1 MGKAINIAG
10 GTLTA
15 KDHAVINHC
24 IKDNSIGIGAGFG
37 NEMAHRLDSV
47 NELTILDGFA
57 MIQGRC
63 YVIYPGDEETL
74 IIRSGSQGMKRH
86 DLVVLEFDNA
96 LEKLELKVLEGVE
109 SSDPTDP
116 EIIQDDTLGG
126 GNLYQM
132 PLYRVL
138 VDGLNVEVEDIREY
152 MGGAVG
158 KNIDLAVTTFNTP
171 NLSFMVEE
179 GARPKTIKFTN
190 DVKLEGGGGVE
201 LIWTN
206 AVSTGSQEYPID
218 LSNYETILVE
228 TLGTGGEGADT
239 YRSRCLNILKVIKGT
254 PDPKKDSQRLSYYQW
269 TYASYGGTNTTQA
282 LNVFA
287 EVDNTGIHLHSRS
300 GQNVCISRIY
310 NVPGV
315 ILE

>member
-109 SSDPTDP
+109 SSDPVDP
-116 EIIQDDTLGG
+116 EITQDDTLGG

-132 PLYRVL
+132 PLYRVV
-138 VDGLNVEVEDIREY
+138 VDGLNVTIEDMREY
-152 MGGAVG
+152 MGSAVG
-158 KNIDLAVTTFNTP
+158 KNVDLSVTTFNTP
-171 NLSFMVEE
+171 NVSFMVED
-179 GARPKTIKFTN
+179 GTQPNTIKFTN
-190 DVKLEGGGGVE
+190 GVNLEGGGFVDTGN
-201 LIWTN
+201 LIGALTVALNEEYEIPADCWAFIFNTRYAN
-206 AVSTGSQEYPID
+206 VFLNSVQLFSGS
-218 LSNYETILVE
+218 S
-228 TLGTGGEGADT
+228 GSASGAIIIPLKKGD
-239 YRSRCLNILKVIKGT
+239 ILKDTHAAFVLT
-254 PDPKKDSQRLSYYQW
+254 MW
-269 TYASYGGTNTTQA
+269 
-282 LNVFA
+282 
-287 EVDNTGIHLHSRS
+287 
-300 GQNVCISRIY
+300 
-310 NVPGV
+310 GV
-315 ILE
+315 KN